1 MLPELAKS
9 CHPVFG
15 RGPNDDHAVDRANR
29 DAGGPVRLIIAF
41 GQRLVDPGLIRA
53 KRATSLQRDLLVDL
67 TLASWFGILDAV
79 ATLAPLSGNS
89 RRLTLVWRRGR
100 ASHKPRPAPDR
111 RRC

>member
-9 CHPVFG
+9 CLPVFG
-15 RGPNDDHAVDRANR
+15 RVPGDDHAVDRANR
-29 DAGGPVRLIIAF
+29 DAGGPVRLIAF

-67 TLASWFGILDAV
+67 TLASCFGILDAV
-79 ATLAPLSGNS
+79 ATWHRSAG
-89 RRLTLVWRRGR
+89 

-111 RRC
+111 RRCARPTSPPASSC